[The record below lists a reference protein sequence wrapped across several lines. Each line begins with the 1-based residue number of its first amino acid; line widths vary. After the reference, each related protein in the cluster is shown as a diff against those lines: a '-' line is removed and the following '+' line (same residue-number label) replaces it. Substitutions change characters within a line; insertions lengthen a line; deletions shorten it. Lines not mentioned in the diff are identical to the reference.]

1 MQKLY
6 EAILKGLQESG
17 GFYNARRQGH
27 FESYLASLQ
36 SFVKRLRQAYRN
48 NKVAVD
54 YSSTEMQAA
63 YLIAYYPHYVEMTL
77 KILKLLSSYLK
88 FNQEIKA
95 CFFGA
100 DPCPEV
106 AGLTQFLAEQFPKT
120 ERLVANVYDI
130 ASNTWTPSRN
140 ITHQYVIP
148 QLWQGQVELNSYSLN
163 LCARQ
168 SFQGIRSSLEGADL
182 YIFQNCLNEL
192 GDTLPAQEN
201 VNFLFDTSSQGSI
214 MIIADLQ
221 YGQNH
226 TFVQVVREMINR
238 KNDFKILADER
249 SLAIR
254 CSLPPLVVRRN
265 LLTDPLG
272 PSFLSPRVNVN
283 FLLLAACKN
292 KQAYNYSDDVPF

>member
-100 DPCPEV
+100 GPCPEV

-148 QLWQGQVELNSYSLN
+148 HLWQGQVELNSYSLN

-221 YGQNH
+221 YGQNRI
-226 TFVQVVREMINR
+226 FLQNLKEMINR
-238 KNDFKILADER
+238 KNDFEVLNQGNLAFTS
-249 SLAIR
+249 SLTV
-254 CSLPPLVVRRN
+254 PQVVLEN
-265 LLTDPLG
+265 LLTGEDGLIPR
-272 PSFLSPRVNVN
+272 SNIQFL
-283 FLLLAACKN
+283 FLAARKH